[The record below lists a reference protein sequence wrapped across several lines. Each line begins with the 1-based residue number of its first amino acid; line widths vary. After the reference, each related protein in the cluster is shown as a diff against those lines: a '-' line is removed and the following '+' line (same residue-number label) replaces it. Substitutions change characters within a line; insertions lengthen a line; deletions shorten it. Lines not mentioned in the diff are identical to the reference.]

1 MPVHITFES
10 HSVSRNGRWFMRRMY
25 CICCCWCWSMIM
37 IFYTLD
43 TNFKIHNAIAQTY
56 LNSLIKPY
64 KQNWSREH
72 DEHEII
78 HKGQHSWILV
88 RFYSNR
94 VCQRDNHSWCVK
106 QCSVILTLIAMFK
119 VEFSSRFMPTHFPS
133 KSSFLFLSSVLS
145 KNKLHFLTYV
155 FFPSLVMHISLL
167 FINCSCAFSRTAS
180 AHSRRTR
187 SDRIF
192 ELSRFSIRSVSR
204 RFMHFFLFDALFQW
218 GTSFS
223 LHIIFIVVIQ
233 NRMQSFLK
241 EQLSVFFF
249 SKRRAKLKSNVSIEF
264 KWNNHKVCDS
274 PSTFFFF
281 TFMFFFSFF
290 NISFQ
295 S

>member
-119 VEFSSRFMPTHFPS
+119 VDFSSRFMPTHFPS
-133 KSSFLFLSSVLS
+133 IPA
-145 KNKLHFLTYV
+145 V
-155 FFPSLVMHISLL
+155 FYFCPQ
-167 FINCSCAFSRTAS
+167 CYQRTS
-180 AHSRRTR
+180 Y
-187 SDRIF
+187 
-192 ELSRFSIRSVSR
+192 
-204 RFMHFFLFDALFQW
+204 
-218 GTSFS
+218 
-223 LHIIFIVVIQ
+223 
-233 NRMQSFLK
+233 
-241 EQLSVFFF
+241 
-249 SKRRAKLKSNVSIEF
+249 
-264 KWNNHKVCDS
+264 
-274 PSTFFFF
+274 TFWL
-281 TFMFFFSFF
+281 MFFFSVACHAYQFVVYQLQLRILSHRIRAPYITHAEPEATLF
-290 NISFQ
+290 SNFLVFRFDQFQ
-295 S
+295 DV